1 MGRFPRVVVVDV
13 PHHVTQ
19 RGNARQE
26 KWGMSRLSP
35 NYVPNYV
42 HAEGMAKNLTPETS
56 LSDHH
61 NVTPDRRR
69 IGG

>member
-1 MGRFPRVVVVDV
+1 MGHPAVCDIFCPWAAFARVVVVDV

-35 NYVPNYV
+35 NYPGKT
-42 HAEGMAKNLTPETS
+42 AWS
-56 LSDHH
+56 LLRSLEK
-61 NVTPDRRR
+61 
-69 IGG
+69 